1 MRNLNKKICFM
12 LLVSMLLSCFAF
24 PQSVIFA
31 EEAAQKDTTA
41 LLKEKMDQAVVLL
54 VNSPNA
60 YVQNEI
66 QLIDSTNH
74 EIVPIIKDERT
85 LVPIRF
91 ISESFGAQVFW
102 DEATSTVT
110 ITIGNNVIELK
121 LGNNKISVNGVESVL
136 DVPAQEIQGRTVCTV
151 TSCSRSS
158 W

>member
-1 MRNLNKKICFM
+1 
-12 LLVSMLLSCFAF
+12 
-24 PQSVIFA
+24 VIFA